1 MTNAPTGA
9 ATAAARD
16 KYYVY
21 RPMLDLI
28 GKSEGTDKGRGYNE
42 TLGYGIM
49 LDGRMTKGKGPII
62 DLVSMTLDQVDKLQ
76 SRMLKDPDN
85 KRLNSSAIGRY
96 QVIRT
101 TLCAIREA
109 QPSRYP
115 GARLFDADCQDEIAC
130 YLLGQRGID
139 KWLAGRLSLDTLIA
153 NLAQEW
159 ASIPKPD
166 GKGHY
171 AGQNAGVSVSQVKA
185 ALAEVAKRHAEGQPK
200 VEVKVP
206 VPVDAP
212 VVPERIDNEVK
223 KQTTLWGWLTTIFGS
238 GGVGLAGL
246 LGADWQTILAIGGL
260 SLGGL
265 VVVILLRR
273 QIIAAVQD
281 IRGAVEG

>member
-1 MTNAPTGA
+1 
-9 ATAAARD
+9 
-16 KYYVY
+16 
-21 RPMLDLI
+21 MLDLI
-28 GKSEGTDKGRGYNE
+28 GRSEGTDKGRGYNE
-42 TLGYGIM
+42 TLGYGTM
-49 LDGRMTKGKGPII
+49 LDGKVTKGKGPTA
-62 DLVSMTLDQVDKLQ
+62 DLVSMTLDQVEALQ
-76 SRMLKDPDN
+76 TRMLKDPDN

-101 TLCAIREA
+101 TLRAIRK
-109 QPSRYP
+109 QLPGSYP
-115 GARLFDADCQDEIAC
+115 GSRKFDADCQDEIAC

-139 KWLAGRLSLDTLIA
+139 KWLSGRLSLDTLIG

-200 VEVKVP
+200 IEVKVP
-206 VPVDAP
+206 VEKP
-212 VVPERIDNEVK
+212 VVPETVDKEVK
-223 KQTTLWGWLTTIFGS
+223 SKTNLWGWLTTIFGS

>member
-1 MTNAPTGA
+1 MLNVPTGA

-16 KYYVY
+16 KYHVY

-42 TLGYGIM
+42 TLGYGVM
-49 LDGRMTKGKGPII
+49 LDGRVTKGKGPTI

-76 SRMLKDPDN
+76 TRMLKDPDN
-85 KRLNSSAIGRY
+85 KRLNSSAVGRY

-101 TLCAIREA
+101 TFRDIRE
-109 QPSRYP
+109 QLPDRYP
-115 GARLFDADCQDEIAC
+115 DARLFDADCQDEIAC

-139 KWLAGRLSLDTLIA
+139 KWLSGRLKLDTLIG

-200 VEVKVP
+200 VIVDTPYVPDRIDSEVKS
-206 VPVDAP
+206 
-212 VVPERIDNEVK
+212 K
-223 KQTTLWGWLTTIFGS
+223 TTLWGWLTTIFGS
-238 GGVGLAGL
+238 GGVGVAGL

-273 QIIAAVQD
+273 QIIAAVGD

>member
-1 MTNAPTGA
+1 MTNVPTGA
-9 ATAAARD
+9 ATSAARD

-42 TLGYGIM
+42 TLGYGAYTGGDVNLI
-49 LDGRMTKGKGPII
+49 G
-62 DLVSMTLDQVDKLQ
+62 MTLDQIDKLQ
-76 SRMLKDPDN
+76 TKMLQHPKN
-85 KRLNSSAIGRY
+85 KLRSSALGRY
-96 QVIRT
+96 QIIRT
-101 TLCAIREA
+101 TLRAVRQQLGLTGSEKLDA
-109 QPSRYP
+109 AMQD
-115 GARLFDADCQDEIAC
+115 RLGC

-139 KWLAGRLSLDTLIA
+139 KWLSGRLALDTLLG

-159 ASIPKPD
+159 ASLPKPD

-185 ALAEVAKRHAEGQPK
+185 ALAEVGRRHAEGQPK
-200 VEVKVP
+200 IEVPVEV
-206 VPVDAP
+206 DRP
-212 VVPERIDNEVK
+212 VVPVSVDAEVK
-223 KQTTLWGWLTTIFGS
+223 SKTSLWGWITGIFGS

-246 LGADWQTILAIGGL
+246 LGADWQTVLAIGGL
-260 SLGGL
+260 ALGGL
-265 VVVILLRR
+265 IVVILLRR

>member
-1 MTNAPTGA
+1 MTNAPSGA
-9 ATAAARD
+9 GDR
-16 KYYVY
+16 YYVY
-21 RPMLDLI
+21 RPTLDLI
-28 GKSEGTDKGRGYNE
+28 GTSEGTDKGRGYNE
-42 TLGYGIM
+42 TLGYGAYT
-49 LDGRMTKGKGPII
+49 GGAVN
-62 DLVSMTLDQVDKLQ
+62 LVGMTLDQIDKLQ
-76 SRMLKDPDN
+76 TKMLQHPKN
-85 KRLNSSAIGRY
+85 KLRSSAVGRY
-96 QVIRT
+96 QIIRT
-101 TLCAIREA
+101 TLRAIREQLGLTGKELYDA
-109 QPSRYP
+109 EMQD
-115 GARLFDADCQDEIAC
+115 RLGC

-139 KWLAGRLSLDTLIA
+139 KWLSGRLSLDTLIR
-153 NLAQEW
+153 NMAQEW

-185 ALAEVAKRHAEGQPK
+185 ALAEVARRHAEGQPK
-200 VEVKVP
+200 QTVEVKVP
-206 VPVDAP
+206 VPVEVEKK
-212 VVPERIDNEVK
+212 VVPPAVDAEVK
-223 KQTTLWGWLTTIFGS
+223 SKTTLWGWLTTIFGS

>member
-1 MTNAPTGA
+1 MTNAPAGA
-9 ATAAARD
+9 GDA
-16 KYYVY
+16 YFVY
-21 RPMLDLI
+21 RAMLDLI
-28 GKSEGTDKGRGYNE
+28 GRSEGTDKGDGYNE

-49 LDGRMTKGKGPII
+49 LDGRVTKGKGT
-62 DLVSMTLDQVDKLQ
+62 DVALTGMTLDQIDKLQ
-76 SRMLKDPDN
+76 TRMLKDPDN

-101 TLCAIREA
+101 TLRAIRK
-109 QPSRYP
+109 QLPDRYP
-115 GARLFDADCQDEIAC
+115 GTRLFDADCQDEIAC

-139 KWLAGRLSLDTLIA
+139 KWLAGRLSLDTLIR

-171 AGQNAGVSVSQVKA
+171 AGQHAGVSVSQVKN
-185 ALAEVAKRHAEGQPK
+185 ALAEVGRRHMQGQPK

-206 VPVDAP
+206 VPVDTP
-212 VVPERIDNEVK
+212 VVPEKIDREVK
-223 KQTTLWGWLTTIFGS
+223 KKTSLWGWLTTIFGS
-238 GGVGLAGL
+238 GGAGLAGL

-260 SLGGL
+260 AVVML
-265 VVVILLRR
+265 VIVILLRR
-273 QIIAAVQD
+273 QIIGAVQD

>member
-1 MTNAPTGA
+1 MLNVPTGA
-9 ATAAARD
+9 ATSAARD

-42 TLGYGIM
+42 TLGYGAYTGGDVNLI
-49 LDGRMTKGKGPII
+49 G
-62 DLVSMTLDQVDKLQ
+62 MTLDQIDKLQ
-76 SRMLKDPDN
+76 TKMLQHPKN
-85 KRLNSSAIGRY
+85 KLRSSALGRY
-96 QVIRT
+96 QIIRT
-101 TLCAIREA
+101 TLRAVRQQLGLTGSEK
-109 QPSRYP
+109 
-115 GARLFDADCQDEIAC
+115 FDAAMQDRLGC

-139 KWLAGRLSLDTLIA
+139 KWLSGRLALDTLLG

-159 ASIPKPD
+159 ASLPKPD

-185 ALAEVAKRHAEGQPK
+185 ALAEVGRRHAEGQPK
-200 VEVKVP
+200 IEVPVEV
-206 VPVDAP
+206 DRP
-212 VVPERIDNEVK
+212 VVPVSVDAEVK
-223 KQTTLWGWLTTIFGS
+223 SKTSLWGWITGIFGS

-246 LGADWQTILAIGGL
+246 LGADWQTVLAIGGL
-260 SLGGL
+260 ALGGL
-265 VVVILLRR
+265 IVVILLRR